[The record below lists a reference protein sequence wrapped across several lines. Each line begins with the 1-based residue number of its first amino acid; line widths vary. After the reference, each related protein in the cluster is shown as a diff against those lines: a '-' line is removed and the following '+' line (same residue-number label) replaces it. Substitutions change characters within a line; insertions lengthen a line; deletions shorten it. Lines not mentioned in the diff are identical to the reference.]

1 MVPQISSFTFDK
13 IFIWRKQ
20 CIYNNQQYF
29 TYIPIR
35 TDCLFFREN
44 KNKYFLG
51 MMAYLVKQNFVKE
64 VSRRLCSALKLI
76 VNQITPIFNDL
87 KVTQD
92 ALDLCIVQL
101 LRSNVYTCNMFL
113 TLRTC
118 GDYCQM

>member
-13 IFIWRKQ
+13 IFIWWKQ

-101 LRSNVYTCNMFL
+101 LRS
-113 TLRTC
+113 
-118 GDYCQM
+118 